1 MLSLR
6 ISGLFKVA
14 RVIPPTKVAIAFGVV
29 TLILTT
35 FSKDCVRAQITPDD
49 TLGTESSV
57 FTSAGTMVNG
67 SPADLISEG
76 AQREANLFHSFSEF
90 NVDSGQQV
98 YFENPDG
105 VELIVSRVT
114 GDSGSDIFGTVGVL
128 GNADLFFINPNGIVF
143 GPNAA
148 LDVNGSFV
156 ASTADSLV
164 FDAFEFSASN
174 PEPPPL
180 LTLNAPIGL
189 QFGETAQPILNQSQ
203 ATLNGET
210 NIFGQ
215 PIGLKVQAGNTLAL
229 IGGEVVL
236 EGGNLT
242 ASGGRIELGSLT
254 AGSFVSLSP
263 SEDGWRLGYEDAQ
276 NFQNIQITS
285 RSVGEDEI
293 QSFVD
298 ISGQESGNI
307 QLQGKQ
313 VILRDGSQI
322 LAINLGSELEPGGD
336 VVINASES
344 VELLGNN
351 TFIMSV
357 TLAAGEAG
365 NIMLNTGRLL
375 IQDGAGIFTDSSS
388 GTANGD
394 FVQATGQ
401 GGNITVLASES
412 VELVDGIISTN
423 TLTTSGEAGSITI
436 ITRQLTISGDGASVS
451 ARGASPGEG
460 QVGQAGTVTI
470 ETDQLTVE
478 AGAEVTVSSP
488 LGQAGNLEVSAD
500 IILLDNG
507 SLTAEAGAGQGAE
520 ITLQDLDLLLM
531 RNGSQISAQAFEDAD
546 GGNVTINA
554 SNGFVVAVPDQDN
567 DIIAK
572 AVEGQGGDIDITVQN
587 IFGLEERPAIP
598 GNGTNDID
606 ASSEFGL
613 DGDVTIETPGVDP
626 NQGIVELPGG
636 LATPA
641 PSQNCQTSGGSSS
654 RFTNIGR
661 GGLTASPYDPL
672 SGDGVLEDI
681 YPAEQD
687 ITLTNQTT
695 SSGDSSAPPE
705 QIVEARGWI
714 VNARGEVVLVAVE
727 PDASAGNLCYLNSGS
742 NAI

>member
-14 RVIPPTKVAIAFGVV
+14 QVIPPTKVAIAFGVV

-164 FDAFEFSASN
+164 FDTFEFSASN

-180 LTLNAPIGL
+180 LTMNAPIGL

-636 LATPA
+636 LAPPA
-641 PSQNCQTSGGSSS
+641 PSQNCQTSGDSSS